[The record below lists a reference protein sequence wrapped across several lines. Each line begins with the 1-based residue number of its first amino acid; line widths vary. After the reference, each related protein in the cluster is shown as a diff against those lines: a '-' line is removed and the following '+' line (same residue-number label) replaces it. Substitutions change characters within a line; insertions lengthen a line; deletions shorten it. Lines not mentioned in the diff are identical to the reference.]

1 MHQLHDDDDTSES
14 EDNDIIKDGAKQEFL
29 PLYFLRFSPS
39 ADQKSERY
47 GNKRERS
54 LSKVKWELSASQ
66 IPGSVVSKSP
76 RLNEFCNFHSA

>member
-1 MHQLHDDDDTSES
+1 MHDDDDTSES

-29 PLYFLRFSPS
+29 PMYFLRCSPS

-66 IPGSVVSKSP
+66 IPGSVARKKSQI
-76 RLNEFCNFHSA
+76 E